1 MTKKCPVHKGKEEKM
16 STLDNIL
23 EEINKANSIVILTH
37 ENPDGDAV
45 GTALALYNALKQYG
59 KNPDI
64 IIPEYSKVF
73 EFLPGIDDIKKESN
87 IEKYDLAI
95 SVDCATIKMLNG
107 FANYFESAKMKIVID
122 HHGTNTMYGDINFVN
137 PVAPAC
143 AQILI
148 TILEYFGMEI
158 TKDIGSC
165 ILTGIITDTGGFKYS
180 GVTAETFEFV
190 AWLLNKGVNVSKIYR
205 QVLQVKTKANFELH
219 RIAFDRI
226 EFLEDGKIAFTYIT
240 EEDEKKV
247 GAQNGDHEGIVEVG
261 RDVEGVEVSIF
272 VRQTEKGCKV
282 SLRSNDY
289 VNVSDVCLMFGGGG
303 HIRAAGALIQG
314 TVEQVKEKLLYQV
327 KSYLK

>member
-1 MTKKCPVHKGKEEKM
+1 M

-87 IEKYDLAI
+87 VEKYDLAI

-107 FANYFESAKMKIVID
+107 FANYFESAKMKIDID

-148 TILEYFGMEI
+148 TILDYIGMEI

-219 RIAFDRI
+219 RIASDRI

-240 EEDEKKV
+240 EEDEQKV
-247 GAQNGDHEGIVEVG
+247 GAQNGDHEGILEVG

-272 VRQTEKGCKV
+272 VRQTDKGCKV

-303 HIRAAGALIQG
+303 HQKAAGALIQG
-314 TVEQVKEKLLYQV
+314 SIEQVKEKLLYQV